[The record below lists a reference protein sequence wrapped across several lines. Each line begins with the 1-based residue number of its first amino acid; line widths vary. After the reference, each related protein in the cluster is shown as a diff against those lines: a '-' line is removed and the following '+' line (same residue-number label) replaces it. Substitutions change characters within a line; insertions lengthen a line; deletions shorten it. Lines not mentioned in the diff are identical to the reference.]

1 MQQQSFSMKVVLIF
15 LCWLLLIL
23 IWYCK
28 DEKENEAS
36 LGITPTPPS
45 EIPEEVIAQTRME
58 EFEQQSVPLEETAQN
73 NLNLGDYATVSLE
86 SNPADGKIWIYQ
98 LSNERVLSFIN
109 DETYNLH
116 PEGSGE
122 LSLITVYK
130 FRAISKGDTTIEFA
144 YADPVEY
151 TSGDAAD
158 GLPTHKFLV
167 KVE

>member
-1 MQQQSFSMKVVLIF
+1 MERQSFPLKVVLIF
-15 LCWLLLIL
+15 LCGLLLVS

-28 DEKENEAS
+28 DEKESDERIA
-36 LGITPTPPS
+36 ITPTPPS
-45 EIPEEVIAQTRME
+45 EIPEEVIAQARME
-58 EFEQQSVPLEETAQN
+58 EFEQQSLTLEETAQN
-73 NLNLGDYATVSLE
+73 ILNLGDYVTVSLE
-86 SNPADGKIWIYQ
+86 SNPADGKIWIYN
-98 LSNERVLSFIN
+98 LTNERVLSFIN

-116 PEGSGE
+116 PEGSGD
-122 LSLITVYK
+122 LNLITVYK